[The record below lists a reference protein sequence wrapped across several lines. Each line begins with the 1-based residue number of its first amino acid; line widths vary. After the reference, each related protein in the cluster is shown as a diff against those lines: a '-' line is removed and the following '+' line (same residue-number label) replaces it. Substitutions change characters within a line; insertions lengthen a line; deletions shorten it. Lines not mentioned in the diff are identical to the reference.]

1 MTIQAFSQ
9 KELSVDLDN
18 TAKTLD
24 SKIANNTLSPEQVVL
39 RYGEL
44 LNQKNIE
51 QIIGLY
57 HDDAEI
63 IPDQLKSLSG
73 KDAIIEFYKSTFQSI
88 ELNGKLK
95 IHSVDIDRQF
105 AIIRCEEPAEIKDL
119 SSGITSQSYFR
130 EIFVLKYMEGKWLIY
145 RYMFSQ
151 NPHQGMD

>member
-1 MTIQAFSQ
+1 MTIQASSQ

-63 IPDQLKSLSG
+63 IPDQLNSLSG
-73 KDAIIEFYKSTFQSI
+73 KEAIIEFYNSTFKSI

-95 IHSVDIDRQF
+95 IHSVDTDRQF
-105 AIIRCEEPAEIKDL
+105 AIVRCEEPAEVKDL
-119 SSGITSQSYFR
+119 STGLIAQSYFR
-130 EIFVLKYMEGKWLIY
+130 EMFVLKLMEGKWLIY

-151 NPHQGMD
+151 NPHQVMV